1 MPIHTKNKIRKT
13 WSVKQKAEGN
23 PNISEIIISMN
34 RLEHP
39 TKLQRLSITHVC
51 ACAHPHTQCYYFRV
65 SLWDWHS
72 AYHANEAPHR
82 VPFETT
88 QHRKDKKKNT
98 ERKISMC

>member
-1 MPIHTKNKIRKT
+1 MI
-13 WSVKQKAEGN
+13 SQVKSRGN
-23 PNISEIIISMN
+23 PNISEIIINMN

-72 AYHANEAPHR
+72 TYHANEAPHR
-82 VPFETT
+82 VPFKTT
-88 QHRKDKKKNT
+88 QHRKDKKNRMENQYVLTKQRWGIHT
-98 ERKISMC
+98 LVSD